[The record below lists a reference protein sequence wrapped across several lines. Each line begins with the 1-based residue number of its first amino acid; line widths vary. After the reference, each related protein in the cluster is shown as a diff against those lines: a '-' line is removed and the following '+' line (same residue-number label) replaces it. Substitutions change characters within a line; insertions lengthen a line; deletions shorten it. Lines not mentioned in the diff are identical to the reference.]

1 MSAFHQIPSWA
12 PWVIPAFLLL
22 ITPIVFFH
30 ELGHFLVARF
40 FGVKIETFSIGFG
53 REVFG
58 WTDRHGTRWKIA
70 ALPLG
75 GYVRF
80 LGDADALGTPDRE
93 AVAKLSVDERG
104 HSFLNKP
111 VYQRALVAA
120 AGPVAN
126 FLLAIVI
133 FSAMFM
139 TIGRLVV
146 PAHVDAVLP
155 NSAAAAAG
163 IHSGD
168 TIVAIDGEHISSY
181 EELQQ
186 IVTSDGGR
194 TIAVTLD
201 RRGRVFTVDA
211 TPKLTD
217 VTDRFGNKYKIG
229 RLGIESRQA
238 VSPIRYGPV
247 GAVAAACDEIRILLQ
262 STLRAREQLFSG
274 NTSQLSG
281 VIGIAKLSG
290 QVASQSW
297 VGLIE
302 LAALI
307 SVSIGFINLFPI
319 PPLDGGLL
327 LYYAFEA
334 LLGRPLGER
343 AQDLGFRVGLA
354 LVFGLM
360 ILATWNDLARLNLF

>member
-1 MSAFHQIPSWA
+1 
-12 PWVIPAFLLL
+12 VR
-22 ITPIVFFH
+22 V
-30 ELGHFLVARF
+30 
-40 FGVKIETFSIGFG
+40 ETFSIGFG

-58 WTDRHGTRWKIA
+58 WTDRHGTRWKIS

-80 LGDADALGTPDRE
+80 LGDADGLGTPDRE
-93 AVAKLSVDERG
+93 AVSKLSPDERS

-133 FSAMFM
+133 FAAMFM
-139 TIGRLVV
+139 TIGRFVV
-146 PAHVDAVLP
+146 PARVDSVLP
-155 NSAAAAAG
+155 NSAASAVGIRAG
-163 IHSGD
+163 D
-168 TIVAIDGEHISSY
+168 RVVAIDGESVSSY

-186 IVTSDGGR
+186 IVAADGGR

-201 RRGRVFTVDA
+201 RKARILTVNA
-211 TPKLTD
+211 TPKLKD

-229 RLGIESRQA
+229 QLGIQRQGV
-238 VSPIRYGPV
+238 VSPIRYGPI
-247 GAVAAACDEIRILLQ
+247 GAVAAACDEIRIILQ
-262 STLRAREQLFSG
+262 STLRAREQLFAG

-290 QVASQSW
+290 QVASESL
-297 VGLIE
+297 VGLVG

-354 LVFGLM
+354 VVFGLM
-360 ILATWNDLARLNLF
+360 VLATWNDLARLNLF

>member
-1 MSAFHQIPSWA
+1 LNAIHQIPGWL

-53 REVFG
+53 REIFG
-58 WTDRHGTRWKIA
+58 WTDRHGTRWKVS

-80 LGDADALGTPDRE
+80 LGDADALGTPDPE
-93 AVAKLSVDERG
+93 AVAKLSRDEQSR
-104 HSFLNKP
+104 SFVSKP
-111 VYQRALVAA
+111 VYQRALIAA
-120 AGPVAN
+120 AGPITN
-126 FLLAIVI
+126 FLLAIAI

-139 TIGRLVV
+139 TVGRFVV
-146 PAHVDAVLP
+146 PARVDSVVP

-163 IHSGD
+163 IRAGD
-168 TIVAIDGEHISSY
+168 RVLAIDGERVSSY

-186 IVTSDGGR
+186 IVASDGGR
-194 TIAVTLD
+194 TIAITLE
-201 RRGRVFTVDA
+201 RKSRTFTVDA

-229 RLGIESRQA
+229 RLGIA
-238 VSPIRYGPV
+238 TLGVVSPIRYGPL
-247 GAVAAACDEIRILLQ
+247 GAVAAACDEIRIIIQ
-262 STLRAREQLFSG
+262 STLRARAQLFAG

-290 QVASQSW
+290 QVASESW
-297 VGLIE
+297 LGLVG

-354 LVFGLM
+354 VVFGLM

>member
-1 MSAFHQIPSWA
+1 MSAIHQIPSWA

-58 WTDRHGTRWKIA
+58 WTDRHGTRWKIS

-93 AVAKLSVDERG
+93 AVAKLSQDERN
-104 HSFLNKP
+104 HSFVTKP
-111 VYQRALVAA
+111 VYQRALIAA
-120 AGPVAN
+120 AGPVTN
-126 FLLAIVI
+126 FLLATVI
-133 FSAMFM
+133 FSTMFM
-139 TIGRLVV
+139 TVGRFVI
-146 PAHVDAVLP
+146 PARVDSVLA

-163 IHSGD
+163 IRAGD
-168 TIVAIDGEHISSY
+168 RVVAIDGESVSNY

-186 IVTSDGGR
+186 IIASDGGR
-194 TIAVTLD
+194 TVAIRLE
-201 RRGRVFTVDA
+201 RKGRIFTVDA
-211 TPKLTD
+211 TPKLTE

-229 RLGIESRQA
+229 RLGIQTLGA
-238 VSPIRYGPV
+238 VSPVHYGPV
-247 GAVAAACDEIRILLQ
+247 GAVVAACDEIRIILQ
-262 STLRAREQLFSG
+262 STLRARDQLFAG

-290 QVASQSW
+290 QVASESW
-297 VGLIE
+297 VGLVG

-354 LVFGLM
+354 VVFGLM